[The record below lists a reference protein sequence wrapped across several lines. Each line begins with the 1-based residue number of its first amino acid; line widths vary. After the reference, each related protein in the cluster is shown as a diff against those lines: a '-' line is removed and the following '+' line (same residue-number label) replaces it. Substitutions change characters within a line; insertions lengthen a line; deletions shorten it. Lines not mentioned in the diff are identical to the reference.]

1 MVNYDNLL
9 IGGAVMAVISFI
21 ITLFL
26 VYHAKKQ
33 MKSKEK

>member
-33 MKSKEK
+33 MKSKE

>member
-9 IGGAVMAVISFI
+9 IGGAVMALVSFL

-33 MKSKEK
+33 LKSKE

>member
-1 MVNYDNLL
+1 MINFDNLL
-9 IGGAVMAVISFI
+9 IGGVVMVFISFV

-33 MKSKEK
+33 LKSKE